1 MQSVSTSY
9 LQDNVLSV
17 VCDPEKRLKRVPI
30 ATLQT
35 FQGALKTLDD
45 VQYDRLRV
53 SLIEEG
59 FAAPVFT
66 WHLHDKVLDGHQ
78 RLLVCE
84 REGWSIE
91 GGVPVVEIEA
101 VDEQEAA
108 RKLPRVYAAAYET
121 DSQDWDFGNAMAAV
135 DLFGLMDNFDV
146 AALDDAV
153 PVFDVPS
160 PDFDISLFEIIID
173 CDNEAHQA
181 VLLERFLT
189 MDLQCRALKIREINK
204 DGDRYNH

>member
-9 LQDNVLSV
+9 LQDGVLKV

-35 FQGALKTLDD
+35 FQGTLKTLDD
-45 VQYDRLRV
+45 VQYDRLRA

-66 WHLHDKVLDGHQ
+66 WHAHDRVLDGHQ

-84 REGWSIE
+84 REGWKIQ
-91 GGVPVVEIEA
+91 GDVPVVEIEA
-101 VDEQEAA
+101 VDEQEAV
-108 RKLPRVYAAAYET
+108 RKLPCVYAAAYET
-121 DSQDWDFGNAMAAV
+121 DSQDWDSGNAMAAAN
-135 DLFGLMDNFDV
+135 LFALMDNFDA
-146 AALDDAV
+146 AALDLAV

-160 PDFDISLFEIIID
+160 PDFDISLFEIVID

-181 VLLERFLT
+181 VLLEQFLK
-189 MDLQCRALKIREINK
+189 MNLRCRGLKT
-204 DGDRYNH
+204 